1 MQVMGVFL
9 CSSDFSNGTEFSD
22 AFLTVCSVK
31 KHTAKAL
38 FIVADD
44 SERAVIKDLI
54 EKCNVSFTANEKK
67 SSYFDDYEII
77 SLKESVPE
85 LLSSLIFSGGFGVI
99 NQLTSFEKDGN
110 DYMIDEQLF
119 TLVSEI
125 HKQRKPIGFVSQ
137 SSLLAPKLFD
147 TSIRVTLGNDADRAE
162 LLDAIGA
169 EPVFC
174 PADDIV
180 VNMEMRIVSTP
191 GCLSDDSDTQAAL
204 GIDKL
209 VRCVMEWSE

>member
-22 AFLTVCSVK
+22 AFLTVLSVK
-31 KHTAKAL
+31 KQAGSAL
-38 FIVADD
+38 LIVADQ
-44 SERAVIKDLI
+44 SELIVIKDLI
-54 EKCNVSFTANEKK
+54 NKCNVSFTANEKK

-85 LLSSLIFSGGFGVI
+85 QLSGLIFSGGFGVI
-99 NQLTSFEKDGN
+99 SQLTTFEKDGS
-110 DYMIDEQLF
+110 DYIIDEQLF
-119 TLVSEI
+119 TLVDAI
-125 HKQRKPIGFVSQ
+125 HKQHKPIGFVSQ
-137 SSLLAPKLFD
+137 SSLLVPKLFD
-147 TSIRVTLGNDADRAE
+147 TSIRVTLGNNTDRAE

-191 GCLSDDSDTQAAL
+191 GGLSEDSDTQAAL

>member
-1 MQVMGVFL
+1 MQFVGVFL

-22 AFLTVCSVK
+22 AFLTIMSVRK
-31 KHTAKAL
+31 QTGKVL
-38 FIVADD
+38 LIVADE
-44 SERAVIKDLI
+44 SELIVIKDLI
-54 EKCNVSFTANEKK
+54 YKCNVSFTANEKK

-85 LLSSLIFSGGFGVI
+85 HLRALIFSGGFGVI
-99 NQLTSFEKDGN
+99 NQLTTFEKDGN
-110 DYMIDEQLF
+110 DYIIDEQLF
-119 TLVSEI
+119 TLVDAI
-125 HKQRKPIGFVSQ
+125 HKQCKPIGFVSQ

-147 TSIRVTLGNDADRAE
+147 TSIRVTLGNNADRAE
-162 LLDAIGA
+162 LLDEIGA

-191 GCLSDDSDTQAAL
+191 GGLSEDSDTQAVL

>member
-1 MQVMGVFL
+1 MQVVGVFL
-9 CSSDFSNGTEFSD
+9 CSRDFSNGTEFSD
-22 AFLTVCSVK
+22 AFMTVLSVGK
-31 KHTAKAL
+31 YTDKAL
-38 FIVADD
+38 FIVDNA
-44 SERAVIKDLI
+44 SELAVIKELI
-54 EKCNVSFTANEKK
+54 EKCNVSFTAKEKK

-85 LLSSLIFSGGFGVI
+85 QLSALIFSGGFGVVS
-99 NQLTSFEKDGN
+99 QLTTFEQDGS
-110 DYMIDEQLF
+110 DYKIDEQLF
-119 TLVSEI
+119 TLVDKI
-125 HKQRKPIGFVSQ
+125 HKKRKPIGFVSQ

-147 TSIRVTLGNDADRAE
+147 TSIRVTLGKDADRAE

-169 EPVFC
+169 EPVLC

-191 GCLSDDSDTQAAL
+191 GGLSEDSDTQAAL

>member
-1 MQVMGVFL
+1 
-9 CSSDFSNGTEFSD
+9 
-22 AFLTVCSVK
+22 
-31 KHTAKAL
+31 AL
-38 FIVADD
+38 FIVANA
-44 SERAVIKDLI
+44 SELAVIKELI
-54 EKCNVSFTANEKK
+54 GKCNVSFTAKEKK

-85 LLSSLIFSGGFGVI
+85 QLSELIYSGGFGVVS
-99 NQLTSFEKDGN
+99 QLTTFEQDGS
-110 DYMIDEQLF
+110 DYKIDEQLF
-119 TLVSEI
+119 TLVDKI
-125 HKQRKPIGFVSQ
+125 HKKRKPIGFVSQ

-147 TSIRVTLGNDADRAE
+147 TSIRVTLGKDADRAE

-191 GCLSDDSDTQAAL
+191 GGLSEDSDTQAAL

>member
-1 MQVMGVFL
+1 MQVVGVFL
-9 CSSDFSNGTEFSD
+9 CSRDFSNGTEFSD
-22 AFLTVCSVK
+22 AFLTFMSVRK
-31 KHTAKAL
+31 YTDKAL
-38 FIVADD
+38 FIVANA
-44 SERAVIKDLI
+44 SELAVIKELI
-54 EKCNVSFTANEKK
+54 AKCNVSFTANEKK

-85 LLSSLIFSGGFGVI
+85 QLSALIFSGGFGVVS
-99 NQLTSFEKDGN
+99 QLTTFEKDGS
-110 DYMIDEQLF
+110 DYRIDEQLF
-119 TLVSEI
+119 TFVDEI
-125 HKQRKPIGFVSQ
+125 HKKRKPIGFVSQ

-147 TSIRVTLGNDADRAE
+147 TSIRVTLGKDADRAE

-191 GCLSDDSDTQAAL
+191 GSLSEDSDTQAAL